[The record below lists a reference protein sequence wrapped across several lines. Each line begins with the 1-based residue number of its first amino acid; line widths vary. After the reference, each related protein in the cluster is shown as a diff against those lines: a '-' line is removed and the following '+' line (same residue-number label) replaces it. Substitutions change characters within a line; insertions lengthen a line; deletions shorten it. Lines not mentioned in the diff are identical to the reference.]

1 MISSFANLASTELIY
16 LIATFAISVLVHLSV
31 LKMSFK
37 DNVCFL
43 IKKLFQ
49 IRNNQP
55 ILYSY
60 RHVSLMIASYFL
72 IICSLLVL
80 NIFYLILAIYA
91 YCGIPIS
98 IELVSYSEL
107 SIQIMAILSASLI
120 AIAILLYYIRNN
132 NNFMS
137 LLKNNYC
144 LLESLLSILLCA
156 IYIGATKHSRPIG
169 TTICS
174 VSSFCIVAT
183 FCFVLLCVFLHK
195 LQSKKK
201 ESLRKLL
208 FGNTKI
214 RELVTISKQENIE
227 LLYNILLCDG
237 LTLLIIFYVDS
248 LASITIVKA
257 ISYILLQVLFVGIT
271 KGYKTAINVT
281 IKTKEDK

>member
-1 MISSFANLASTELIY
+1 MISSFANLTSTDLIY
-16 LIATFAISVLVHLSV
+16 LIVTFAISVLVYLSI
-31 LKMSFK
+31 LKTSFK
-37 DNVCFL
+37 DNVCYL

-49 IRNNQP
+49 IRNSQP

-72 IICSLLVL
+72 IVCSLLVL
-80 NIFYLILAIYA
+80 NCFYLILAIYA
-91 YCGIPIS
+91 YTGVPIN

-107 SIQIMAILSASLI
+107 SIQVMAILGASLV
-120 AIAILLYYIRNN
+120 AIAILLYYIRNS

-137 LLKNNYC
+137 MLKNNYC
-144 LLESLLSILLCA
+144 LLESLLSVLLCA
-156 IYIGATKHSRPIG
+156 IYIGATKHSKPIG
-169 TTICS
+169 TTIGS

-183 FCFVLLCVFLHK
+183 FCFVLLCIFLHK

-227 LLYNILLCDG
+227 LLYNVLLCDG

-271 KGYKTAINVT
+271 RGYKTAINVI